1 MLIAVLVAQI
11 VTLALCIV
19 TLIKTFTIDPLR
31 LAKQLMSNEDAD
43 TISRSV
49 IDDLIAYCKEKG
61 IEDPFIDT
69 SGDRMKLSYRKG
81 DDVISILEMSFPL
94 TGKGTS
100 EYLSNVEYQKEQI
113 DEFLKGDNNG
123 KTE

>member
-1 MLIAVLVAQI
+1 MLIAVLVTQV
-11 VTLALCIV
+11 VTLALCAV
-19 TLIKTFTIDPLR
+19 TLVKTFSIDPLR

-43 TISRSV
+43 TISKSV

-69 SGDRMKLSYRKG
+69 SGDRMKLSYKKG
-81 DDVISILEMSFPL
+81 DDTFSILEVSFPL

-100 EYLSNVEYQKEQI
+100 EYLSNAERQKEQI
-113 DEFLKGDNNG
+113 DDFLKGDKND
-123 KTE
+123 KAE

>member
-1 MLIAVLVAQI
+1 MLIAVLVTQI

-43 TISRSV
+43 TISQSV

>member
-1 MLIAVLVAQI
+1 MLIAVLVVQI

-19 TLIKTFTIDPLR
+19 TLVKTFTIDPLR

-43 TISRSV
+43 TISQSV

-94 TGKGTS
+94 TGRGTS

-113 DEFLKGDNNG
+113 DEFLKGENND
-123 KTE
+123 KVE